1 MTFFLQR
8 PHSFKKSR
16 KTYYR
21 LPATASFTFIL
32 EKQRVAIARALLKNT
47 DIIIYDEATSSL
59 DALTEENISEKKYVK
74 TLINTKHSSALS
86 ETSFHRKNVTFHSAS
101 PYNRYRCGYYL
112 RFGKRS
118 GQRIRHTRSAIK
130 QRREIYRFMEFST
143 SI

>member
-74 TLINTKHSSALS
+74 TLINTKHS
-86 ETSFHRKNVTFHSAS
+86 
-101 PYNRYRCGYYL
+101 
-112 RFGKRS
+112 
-118 GQRIRHTRSAIK
+118 
-130 QRREIYRFMEFST
+130 
-143 SI
+143 